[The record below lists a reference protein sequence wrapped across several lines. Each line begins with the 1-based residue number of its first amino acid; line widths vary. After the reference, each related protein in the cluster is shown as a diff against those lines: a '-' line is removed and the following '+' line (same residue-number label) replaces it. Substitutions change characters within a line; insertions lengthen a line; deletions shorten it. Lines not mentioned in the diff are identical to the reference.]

1 MRQTNKTIGLFLA
14 LCLGLISAVAFAQ
27 SDKVKQAIE
36 SRLKPAG
43 ELCMAGEDCA
53 AAPAA
58 AAASAEPRS
67 GQEVFEDSCAMCH
80 GEGKQVGAPII
91 NVASDWEARLEKGMD
106 TLYVNAID
114 GYNAMPAMGLC
125 TTCSEEE
132 VMAAVDYMVEEIK

>member
-1 MRQTNKTIGLFLA
+1 MRLTNKTIGLFLA
-14 LCLGLISAVAFAQ
+14 LCLGLTSAVAFAQ

-43 ELCMAGEDCA
+43 ELCMVGEDCA

-58 AAASAEPRS
+58 TASAEPRS
-67 GQEVFEDSCAMCH
+67 GQEVFENSCAMCH

-125 TTCSEEE
+125 NNCSEEE
-132 VMAAVDYMVEEIK
+132 VMAAVDYMIEDVK

>member
-1 MRQTNKTIGLFLA
+1 MRLTNKTIGLFLA
-14 LCLGLISAVAFAQ
+14 LCLGLISTVAFAQ
-27 SDKVKQAIE
+27 SDKVMQAIE

-58 AAASAEPRS
+58 AASAEPRS
-67 GQEVFEDSCAMCH
+67 GQEVFENSCVMCH

-125 TTCSEEE
+125 SDCSEEE
-132 VMAAVDYMVEEIK
+132 VMAAVDYMVEGVQ